1 MTAEPVVTVEPVV
14 GVIGGGQLARMLAEA
29 ASPLGVHLRV
39 LASPSDEGAAAVVAD
54 TVLGDHS
61 DAATLD
67 AFADSVDVIT
77 FDHEN
82 VDHGLLSALE
92 ARGVAV
98 RPSVATLLYSD
109 KAHQR
114 RRFAEA
120 GIPVPEFL
128 VLDPTGDPDRPAGA
142 ATCAADAVA
151 FAERHGGVAVVKASR
166 GGYDGRGV
174 WMLPASDIGAFVET
188 WTGAPLVLEPRLELS
203 LELAVLAARTPS
215 GEVATWPLL
224 ETVQVDGMCDE
235 VLLPA
240 AVPAELEVRAR
251 ALGARVAE
259 EVGAQGVIAVELFV
273 VSGSDDTGGVD
284 GSDATGPRLFVNE
297 IAPRVHNSGHLTI
310 EASATSQFEQ
320 HLRAVLDW
328 PLGPTH
334 SVSPGAVMA
343 NVVGTDAQEPRRRQ
357 ARALAEVPGAHVHL
371 YGKTPREGRKVGHVT
386 VLGDDRDRARR
397 DANRAADVLAGRPSQ
412 VSVAPPR

>member
-1 MTAEPVVTVEPVV
+1 MTGEPVV

-98 RPSVATLLYSD
+98 RPPVATLLYSD

-128 VLDPTGDPDRPAGA
+128 VLDPTGGSVGPGGPAGA

-174 WMLPASDIGAFVET
+174 WMLPASEIGAFVET

-240 AVPAELEVRAR
+240 AVPAELEARAR

-273 VSGSDDTGGVD
+273 VSHYDEPDVAHGP
-284 GSDATGPRLFVNE
+284 DATGPRLFVNE

-334 SVSPGAVMA
+334 SVSPSAVMA

-397 DANRAADVLAGRPSQ
+397 DANRAADILAGRPSQ

>member
-1 MTAEPVVTVEPVV
+1 MTGEPVV

-82 VDHGLLSALE
+82 VDHGLLSALA

-240 AVPAELEVRAR
+240 AVPAELEARAR

-273 VSGSDDTGGVD
+273 VSGSDEPDDAHGA
-284 GSDATGPRLFVNE
+284 DATGPRLFVNE

-397 DANRAADVLAGRPSQ
+397 DANRAADILAGRPSEMTG
-412 VSVAPPR
+412 STS

>member
-1 MTAEPVVTVEPVV
+1 MTGEPVV

-98 RPSVATLLYSD
+98 RPAVATLLYSD

-128 VLDPTGDPDRPAGA
+128 VLDPTVGPGGPAGA
-142 ATCAADAVA
+142 GTCAADAVA

-224 ETVQVDGMCDE
+224 ESVQVDGMYDE

-240 AVPAELEVRAR
+240 AVPTELEARAR
-251 ALGARVAE
+251 TLGARVAE

-273 VSGSDDTGGVD
+273 VSGSDEPDDAHGA
-284 GSDATGPRLFVNE
+284 DATGPRLFVNE

-397 DANRAADVLAGRPSQ
+397 DANRAADILAGRPSEMTG
-412 VSVAPPR
+412 STS

>member
-1 MTAEPVVTVEPVV
+1 MTGEPVV

-82 VDHGLLSALE
+82 VDHGLLSALA

-128 VLDPTGDPDRPAGA
+128 VLDPTVGPGGPAGA
-142 ATCAADAVA
+142 GTCAADAVA

-259 EVGAQGVIAVELFV
+259 ELGAQGVIAVELFV
-273 VSGSDDTGGVD
+273 VSGSDDPD
-284 GSDATGPRLFVNE
+284 GAHGPDATGPRLFVNE

-334 SVSPGAVMA
+334 SVAPSAVMA

-371 YGKTPREGRKVGHVT
+371 YGKDRKSTRLNSSH
-386 VLGDDRDRARR
+386 
-397 DANRAADVLAGRPSQ
+397 
-412 VSVAPPR
+412 

>member
-1 MTAEPVVTVEPVV
+1 EPVV

-273 VSGSDDTGGVD
+273 VSGSDEPDDAHGA
-284 GSDATGPRLFVNE
+284 DATGPRLFVNE

-357 ARALAEVPGAHVHL
+357 ARALAEVPGAHVH
-371 YGKTPREGRKVGHVT
+371 
-386 VLGDDRDRARR
+386 
-397 DANRAADVLAGRPSQ
+397 
-412 VSVAPPR
+412 

>member
-114 RRFAEA
+114 QRFAEA

-128 VLDPTGDPDRPAGA
+128 VLDPTGGSDGA

-273 VSGSDDTGGVD
+273 VSGSDEPDDAHGA
-284 GSDATGPRLFVNE
+284 DATGPRLFVNE

-397 DANRAADVLAGRPSQ
+397 DANRAADILAGRPSEMTG
-412 VSVAPPR
+412 STS